1 MKHYVTKLGL
11 EHLEQNKTSVIQL
24 LIYLQNNNS
33 CSNNSVECSYIRT
46 EEICDQLSF
55 DFNYQIPGFDLLD
68 WCCAAETPCTPFL
81 NSQNTGINYVVVSAT
96 PQGIFSS
103 IIKRSQNNDKLN
115 FCTSPITLSKAFVK
129 ILC

>member
-1 MKHYVTKLGL
+1 MKHYVTQLGL

-24 LIYLQNNNS
+24 LIYLQTNNS

-46 EEICDQLSF
+46 EEICDQISF
-55 DFNYQIPGFDLLD
+55 DSNYQIQSFYILN
-68 WCCAAETPCTPFL
+68 WFCEVKNHCSPFV
-81 NSQNTGINYVVVSAT
+81 NYQNAGINYVVVAPT
-96 PQGIFSS
+96 PEGIFSS
-103 IIKRSQNNDKLN
+103 IIKRSQNNDKLK